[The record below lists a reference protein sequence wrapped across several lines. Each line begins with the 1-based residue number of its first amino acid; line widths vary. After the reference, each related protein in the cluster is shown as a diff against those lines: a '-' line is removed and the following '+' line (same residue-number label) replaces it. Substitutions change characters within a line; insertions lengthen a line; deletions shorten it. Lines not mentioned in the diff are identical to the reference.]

1 MSTPIR
7 LQKYLASAGL
17 ASRRS
22 AEKLIA
28 AGRVKVNGVTVT
40 KAGIK
45 VNPRQDRVEVDS
57 LPVKPAGKKKYFL
70 LYKPAGFLTTVK
82 DPFGRPTV
90 MDLLPRKIKK
100 GLFPVGRLDKDT
112 TGLLLLTNDG
122 ELAFRLTHPRFEMKK
137 EYLVLVRGVP
147 SAEDLQKLSRGILLE
162 DGKTA
167 PAKAK
172 ITNVQ
177 QGQASLLLTLH
188 EGKKRQI
195 KRMCAALGYPVLS
208 LKRVSLAFLTLRGL
222 QQPAAYRALTTAEVC
237 KLSSLAGLKR

>member
-1 MSTPIR
+1 MSTLIR

-40 KAGIK
+40 KKGTK
-45 VNPRQDRVEVDS
+45 VNPRQDKVEVDS
-57 LPVKPAGKKKYFL
+57 LPVRPTEKKKYYL
-70 LYKPAGFLTTVK
+70 LHKPAGFLTTVK

-90 MDLLPRKIKK
+90 MNLLPRRIRK

-122 ELAFRLTHPRFEMKK
+122 EMAFRLTHPRFEVKK
-137 EYLVLVRGVP
+137 EYLVLVQGVP
-147 SAEDLQKLSRGILLE
+147 LADDLQKLSGGILLE

-167 PAKAK
+167 PAQAK
-172 ITNVQ
+172 IAAIQ
-177 QGQASLLLTLH
+177 QGKASLLLTLH
-188 EGKKRQI
+188 EGKKRQV
-195 KRMCAALGYPVLS
+195 KRMCSALGYPVLA
-208 LKRVSLAFLTLRGL
+208 LKRTSLAFLTLQNL
-222 QQPAAYRALTTAEVC
+222 QPAAYRALTTAEIT
-237 KLSSLAGLKR
+237 KLSSLAGLSR